1 MEVRDRERVFR
12 SLIPRG
18 GFHVMEQDSLG
29 LFVWTE
35 GCFGLRLP
43 TRERYLAL
51 RACYY
56 GRRGRLEVSHAGFE
70 VAGIRLHQ
78 GWHTYPVDLGRPL
91 EGDLELEL
99 NEIIPVPGD
108 ARELGLM
115 IREVRP
121 LDTGERHD
129 RLQKVL
135 TNRERN
141 ESEYAAGRS
150 VLQSFPP
157 NLRVNVVSG
166 CNMLRTC
173 SYCERDWVRSQE
185 GHNGVT
191 FTADTL
197 GELGDFYQCAEE
209 LVDCSYGEPFLNEDL
224 GRIIERTDRD
234 YKRFELTSSGQLLGP
249 ERRHLLLGRQ
259 VLLYV
264 SLDAA
269 DGDGYHRYRD
279 ADFDRVIGNLRALC
293 REREAHRE
301 RPRVAASFIVMR
313 SNMNEIPR
321 FTDLMQEVG
330 VDFIKLRT
338 LFADYRH
345 PVGGDQDREL
355 DFDYRSEMVPIDEL
369 AFVTEEAA
377 AYAAGKGLDLIA
389 ETDFGKNDT
398 GESRPLCAEPW
409 ESLYALNRGFIP
421 CCFTKHPVAVWR
433 PHPDG
438 PLQELLAEVW
448 NGSGFRNIRSELA
461 AGRFPPHCLEA
472 GNCPIVRRSAA

>member
-1 MEVRDRERVFR
+1 
-12 SLIPRG
+12 
-18 GFHVMEQDSLG
+18 
-29 LFVWTE
+29 
-35 GCFGLRLP
+35 
-43 TRERYLAL
+43 
-51 RACYY
+51 
-56 GRRGRLEVSHAGFE
+56 
-70 VAGIRLHQ
+70 
-78 GWHTYPVDLGRPL
+78 
-91 EGDLELEL
+91 
-99 NEIIPVPGD
+99 
-108 ARELGLM
+108 M

-121 LDTGERHD
+121 LDAGERHD
-129 RLQKVL
+129 RLHRVL
-135 TNRERN
+135 VNRERN

-166 CNMLRTC
+166 SNMMTTC
-173 SYCERDWVRSQE
+173 SYCERDWVRGQE
-185 GHNGVT
+185 EDHEAT
-191 FTADTL
+191 FQPTRWGNSGISTSAPRNWWTAATVSL
-197 GELGDFYQCAEE
+197 
-209 LVDCSYGEPFLNEDL
+209 LNEDL

-234 YKRFELTSSGQLLGP
+234 YKRFELTSNGQLLEP
-249 ERRHLLLGRQ
+249 EKRHLLLGRQ

-279 ADFDRVIGNLRALC
+279 ADFDRVIVNLRALC

-377 AYAAGKGLDLIA
+377 VYAAGKGLDLIV

-409 ESLYALNRGFIP
+409 KSLYALNRGFIP

-438 PLQELLAEVW
+438 PLEELLAEVW

-461 AGRFPPHCLEA
+461 AGRLPPHCREA
-472 GNCPIVRRSAA
+472 KNCPIVRRSAA

>member
-1 MEVRDRERVFR
+1 
-12 SLIPRG
+12 
-18 GFHVMEQDSLG
+18 
-29 LFVWTE
+29 
-35 GCFGLRLP
+35 
-43 TRERYLAL
+43 
-51 RACYY
+51 
-56 GRRGRLEVSHAGFE
+56 
-70 VAGIRLHQ
+70 
-78 GWHTYPVDLGRPL
+78 
-91 EGDLELEL
+91 
-99 NEIIPVPGD
+99 
-108 ARELGLM
+108 M

-121 LDTGERHD
+121 LDAGERHD
-129 RLQKVL
+129 RLHRVL
-135 TNRERN
+135 VNRERN

-166 CNMLRTC
+166 CNMMTTC
-173 SYCERDWVRSQE
+173 SYCERDWVRGQE
-185 GHNGVT
+185 EDHEAT

-234 YKRFELTSSGQLLGP
+234 YKRFELTSNGQLLEP
-249 ERRHLLLGRQ
+249 EKRHLLLGRQ

-279 ADFDRVIGNLRALC
+279 ADFDRVIVNLRALC

-377 AYAAGKGLDLIA
+377 VYAAGKGLDLIV

-409 ESLYALNRGFIP
+409 KSLYALNRGFIP

-438 PLQELLAEVW
+438 PLEELLAEVW

-461 AGRFPPHCLEA
+461 AGRLPPHCREA
-472 GNCPIVRRSAA
+472 KNCPIVRRSAA